1 MELWNDFNKLIV
13 LLDDEDI
20 DKEYVEYVE
29 YGLYKECYIAAVT
42 SIFRS
47 TIDYDKNADNDR
59 FLENRQ
65 SNIYAFIGRRGSG
78 KTTAMNE
85 FCRILEELNDY
96 NIRQWWVE
104 RVPREVRNGLTGKKF
119 HFQVLKPID
128 ASLLEVKEDLFEL
141 ILVKLYEIYRDYLKA
156 DTRDFRE
163 DALCSKNINLQ
174 FEKVLRM
181 YRAVKSGEKEDNSLA
196 SMLQFM
202 GGSMDIRDALAQL
215 VDLLIDTILPKN
227 NSAHSFI
234 VVAVDDVDLNLKYG
248 YEMLEQLQKYFCFYK
263 ILIVVAVDYEQM
275 VSVCTRH
282 FVQEMQGDKVEHC
295 SELANYYM
303 TKVFPFSQRVFMPDM
318 KKITKQAQI
327 KVKDNKSVLVKNYIM
342 GKIAKAMYIYYDIVG
357 EKCHFS
363 EPQTVRELVF
373 YNKFLEDLVRI
384 DYDEIKKIKNA
395 EDSMSEE
402 KKKLFMQHYDR
413 NHQRFNW
420 DIIGRQCQMTLDS
433 NQQKE
438 FKLLLEHALKRRAVY
453 AVKLALGKLHEKK
466 PIVYSNPM
474 IDQIQSQYTY
484 GQLLELIYKWGREI
498 PEDKPLVSCI
508 IASFTSEMV
517 REYINFK
524 YATDSVHKEE
534 SRQRL
539 VGFLGNS
546 FGNEWTGECL
556 KVSGKIND
564 KDFFDINLGFIRD
577 AEPKSVKI
585 QFENIKID
593 VQGFN
598 KNNIIKTESFK
609 GYIKKWLEEQEIVP
623 IIECLDMFVTNKEE
637 DKYSGLKVAFEVAFD
652 TDGSDADKEKAK
664 RSNIANSQKKLFA
677 KCVNENFSVDIMAF
691 VAKSLNY
698 SEQRKEVHDML
709 AEKLADVIYEQMHK
723 IDVNCICKQ
732 NVCKIL
738 REIIPALGNLDE
750 DDDGAALPYY
760 DLDLMY
766 NIFKRVYR
774 KNAQNIKSFENIYQH
789 IKNIYGD
796 IDKEL
801 QREREKYEEIG
812 VPFPYIYMNNPYIK
826 MFQNISETTQ
836 NQVFKALWSIA
847 TLDNKPKDTSD
858 N

>member
-1 MELWNDFNKLIV
+1 MELWNDFNKLNI

-20 DKEYVEYVE
+20 DKEYVE

-96 NIRQWWVE
+96 NIRQWWME
-104 RVPREVRNGLTGKKF
+104 RVPRKVREGLTGKKF

-156 DTRDFRE
+156 NTRDFQE

-181 YRAVKSGEKEDNSLA
+181 YRAIKSGEKEDNSIA

-202 GGSMDIRDALAQL
+202 GSSMDIRDALAQL
-215 VDLLIDTILPKN
+215 VDLLIDIILPKN

-248 YEMLEQLQKYFCFYK
+248 YEMLEQLQKYFCYYK

-275 VSVCTRH
+275 VSVCTQH
-282 FVQEMQGDKVEHC
+282 FTQEMQGDKVEHC

-327 KVKDNKSVLVKNYIM
+327 EVKDSKPVLVKNYIM

-384 DYDEIKKIKNA
+384 DYDEIKKIKND
-395 EDSMSEE
+395 EDRMSEE

-466 PIVYSNPM
+466 PIVYSNQM

-524 YATDSVHKEE
+524 YVTDSVHKEE

-585 QFENIKID
+585 QFNNIKTSG
-593 VQGFN
+593 QGIN
-598 KNNIIKTESFK
+598 KNNIKKPESFK
-609 GYIKKWLEEQEIVP
+609 GYIKQWLEGQEIVP
-623 IIECLDMFVTNKEE
+623 IIECLDMFVISKEE
-637 DKYSGLKVAFEVAFD
+637 YKYSGLKVAFEVDFD
-652 TDGSDADKEKAK
+652 TDSDADKENTPKNSKA
-664 RSNIANSQKKLFA
+664 SSQKKLFA
-677 KCVNENFSVDIMAF
+677 KCVNENFSLDIMAF

-698 SEQRKEVHDML
+698 NEQRKEVHDML
-709 AEKLADVIYEQMHK
+709 AEKLADVIHEQMK
-723 IDVNCICKQ
+723 EIDDNCINRQK
-732 NVCKIL
+732 VYEIIL
-738 REIIPALGNLDE
+738 DIIPALGMLEEAEDE
-750 DDDGAALPYY
+750 AALPYY

-774 KNAQNIKSFENIYQH
+774 KNAQSIKNFENIYEH
-789 IKNIYGD
+789 IKNIYYD
-796 IDKEL
+796 IDEEL
-801 QREREKYEEIG
+801 QRERKKYNEIG
-812 VPFPYIYMNNPYIK
+812 VPFPYTDIFKLNPYIK